1 MKIKKRNLVRVVSF
15 TLAVVIALGVWG
27 AVSSVR
33 LNRANMSIR
42 QSNERALIQ
51 LGTYLD
57 DITLNLQKSMYVN
70 GGELLSQ
77 ITSELWRSSVSAKEC
92 LSEITGPDT
101 QVSGIYKYLSQVGEY
116 TLSLNRKLSSGQ
128 GLSAEETENMNKL
141 LSYSQTLSKTVNYL
155 IEQEESGALKFEEI
169 QSTLMETESENLYLG
184 TQLSDAEQSL
194 SDYPTLIYD
203 GPFSDHITDKK
214 STLLESKKEISEED
228 ALLKAAEFIGEG
240 TEGLKLL
247 SHTDGN
253 LPTYTFYND
262 KYTVS
267 VTKKGGYVC
276 YMLTSDFAGEISLTY
291 EEAINRATEF
301 LKSKGYVSIKESYY
315 ASSDGICTINF
326 AYYSAGITYYTDL
339 IKVSVAL
346 DDGRITA
353 FDCTGYLMNYKER
366 DVPQDVKYSPEAGRK
381 LIRNTLTVISYK
393 KAYIPTKWE
402 TEVYVYEY
410 RCVDKNKQEVLV
422 YIDPVTG
429 KETDVLLLLYA
440 DGGVLTK

>member
-1 MKIKKRNLVRVVSF
+1 MKIRKRNLVKVISF
-15 TLAVVIALGVWG
+15 TLAIMISLGVWG
-27 AVSSVR
+27 VMSGVR
-33 LNRANMSIR
+33 LRRANASIR

-70 GGELLSQ
+70 GGDLLSQ
-77 ITSELWRSSVSAKEC
+77 ITSDLWRSSVSAKEC
-92 LSEITGPDT
+92 LSEITGSDT

-128 GLSAEETENMNKL
+128 TLSTEEVENLNKL
-141 LSYSQTLSKTVNYL
+141 LQYSQTLSRTVNYL
-155 IEQEESGALKFEEI
+155 IEQEESGALDFEEI
-169 QSTLMETESENLYLG
+169 QSTLMEAESENLYLG
-184 TQLSDAEQSL
+184 TELNDAEQTL

-228 ALLKAAEFIGEG
+228 ALLKAAEFTGESS
-240 TEGLKLL
+240 ENLKLL
-247 SHTDGN
+247 NYTEGN
-253 LPTYTFYND
+253 MPSYTFYSD

-276 YMLTSDFAGEISLTY
+276 YMFTSDFAGEISLTY
-291 EEAINRATEF
+291 NEAIQKATEF
-301 LKSKGYVSIKESYY
+301 LESKGYVSVKESYY
-315 ASSDGICTINF
+315 ATNDGICTINF

-366 DVPQDVKYSPEAGRK
+366 AVPENVKYSPEEARK
-381 LIRNTLTVISYK
+381 LIRDTLTVISYK
-393 KAYIPTKWE
+393 KAYIPTEWE
-402 TEVYVYEY
+402 TEIYAYEY
-410 RCVDKNKQEVLV
+410 HCVDKNRQEVLI
-422 YIDPVTG
+422 YIDPTTG
-429 KETDVLLLLYA
+429 EERDVLLLLYA
-440 DGGVLTK
+440 DGGILTK